1 MSENEKEILSTI
13 RESKDPEAAL
23 LTAIEVI
30 KDYLTLTQ
38 LLSSTLQEVG
48 DLAG

>member
-30 KDYLTLTQ
+30 KDF
-38 LLSSTLQEVG
+38 LLSKQHECLQEQ
-48 DLAG
+48 